1 MKKILI
7 DIPTASCHA
16 STIVQTPS
24 GFVAAWFGGTRE
36 KDPDVGIYSAYGDA
50 DGFSEP
56 VRVSREEGTAHWNP
70 VLWRRLDGELLLY
83 YKVGSEIAEW
93 VTYVARSNDDGR
105 TWSLPQPLVPG
116 DTSGG
121 RGPVKNKP
129 LRLSDGT
136 VIAPA
141 SSEQGAWKAFFDR
154 SEDDGFR
161 FTRTDYIEAP
171 CVDGNP
177 VGLIQPTLW
186 ESEPGHVHALMRS
199 NVGALYRTDSSDG
212 GRTWC
217 AAYATPLAN
226 NNSGV
231 DLTKLPDGSL
241 LLACNPVRGNW
252 AARTPLVL
260 LRSWNDGAS
269 WKPFRVL
276 EDGQGEFSYPAVI
289 AAGKGKAAV
298 SYTWDR
304 RKVAFC
310 EISLW

>member
-7 DIPTASCHA
+7 GIPTASCHA
-16 STIVQTPS
+16 STIVRTPS
-24 GFVAAWFGGTRE
+24 GFTAAWFGGTRE
-36 KDPDVGIYSAYGDA
+36 KNSDVGIYAAYGDA

-56 VRVSREEGTAHWNP
+56 VRVSREEGIAHWNP
-70 VLWRRLDGELLLY
+70 VLWRRTYGELLLY
-83 YKVGSEIAEW
+83 YKAGTDTADW
-93 VTYVARSNDDGR
+93 VTYVTRSADDGR
-105 TWSLPQPLVPG
+105 NWSVPRPLVPG

-154 SEDDGFR
+154 SEDDGLT
-161 FTRTDYIEAP
+161 FTRTGFIETP
-171 CVDGNP
+171 CVNGKP

-199 NVGALYRTDSSDG
+199 DAGALYRTDSADG

-217 AAYATPLAN
+217 TAYATPLAN

-231 DLTKLPDGSL
+231 DLARLSDGSL

-260 LRSWNDGAS
+260 LRSRNNGAS
-269 WKPFRVL
+269 WKPYRVL
-276 EDGQGEFSYPAVI
+276 EDVQGEFSYPAVI
-289 AAGKGKAAV
+289 AAGEGKAAV

-310 EISLW
+310 EITL